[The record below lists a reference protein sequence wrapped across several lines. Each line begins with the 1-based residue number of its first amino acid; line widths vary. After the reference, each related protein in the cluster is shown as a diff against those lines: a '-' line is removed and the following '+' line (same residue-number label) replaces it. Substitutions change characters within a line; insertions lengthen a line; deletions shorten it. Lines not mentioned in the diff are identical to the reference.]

1 MLNRLCTLH
10 LLIAQLGL
18 CALLLTATPAAA
30 AAASFDGSWSVRI
43 VTQHGTCDSGAT
55 VPIRVDN
62 GTIAS
67 DLAIVKVSGQ
77 VASNGNLSVSVGH
90 GVEHAAGVGRLSD
103 NAGSG
108 TWKGGL
114 CSGIW
119 TAQKN

>member
-55 VPIRVDN
+55 VPDSVVTAPDSGGATASPAIRLRVSLAS
-62 GTIAS
+62 TIAMTPS
-67 DLAIVKVSGQ
+67 RTPMAID
-77 VASNGNLSVSVGH
+77 
-90 GVEHAAGVGRLSD
+90 AAPS
-103 NAGSG
+103 AAA
-108 TWKGGL
+108 T
-114 CSGIW
+114 
-119 TAQKN
+119 